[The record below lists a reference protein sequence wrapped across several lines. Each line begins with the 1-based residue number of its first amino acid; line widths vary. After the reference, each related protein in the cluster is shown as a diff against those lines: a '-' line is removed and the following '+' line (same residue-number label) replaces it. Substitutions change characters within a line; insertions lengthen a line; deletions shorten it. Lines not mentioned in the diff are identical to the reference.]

1 MKVGGNYPNNK
12 KRKIKYFLALRW
24 KAKMLKIQEAD
35 QLFCPASFQVIID
48 EPLDYSNRS
57 ISDDIENLI
66 TELEGHPNI
75 AKIGTES
82 WLRQFSDY
90 VKSVEGDPFQGIDI
104 SDEQN
109 FNEGLI
115 SVRS

>member
-12 KRKIKYFLALRW
+12 RKIKYFLAFWW
-24 KAKMLKIQEAD
+24 KAKMFKFQEAD

-66 TELEGHPNI
+66 IELEGHPNI

-90 VKSVEGDPFQGIDI
+90 VKSVEGDPIKGIDI